1 MVISTAAALLSC
13 SRVGEK
19 ECLDFLYESMPL
31 GDSLVYPR
39 SYWEANVRKSLEVR
53 QEMDWGIPDREWM
66 HFVLP
71 LRVNNENLDDFRTL
85 YADTLCRRVKGMSLE
100 QAALEINHWCH
111 EQATYKPSD
120 ARTLGPVATITSG
133 LGRCGEESVLAVAA
147 LRAAGIPAR
156 QVYTPRWAHT
166 DDNHAWVEVW
176 VDGKW
181 HFMGACEP
189 ESVLDLAWFNAP
201 VSRAM
206 LLHTKVYGKNYNG
219 GEDIIKLYYNM
230 FIAPNPFYYTFYT
243 YKRACSDKYSFA
255 YIAQNMVIDVKIEYI
270 ITWQLCHF

>member
-1 MVISTAAALLSC
+1 MRPELWNSTAQGSAEQIYKTMSIRRIILVISTAAALLSC

-53 QEMDWGIPDREWM
+53 QEMDCGIPDREWM

-133 LGRCGEESVLAVAA
+133 LGRCGEE
-147 LRAAGIPAR
+147 
-156 QVYTPRWAHT
+156 
-166 DDNHAWVEVW
+166 
-176 VDGKW
+176 
-181 HFMGACEP
+181 
-189 ESVLDLAWFNAP
+189 
-201 VSRAM
+201 
-206 LLHTKVYGKNYNG
+206 
-219 GEDIIKLYYNM
+219 
-230 FIAPNPFYYTFYT
+230 
-243 YKRACSDKYSFA
+243 
-255 YIAQNMVIDVKIEYI
+255 
-270 ITWQLCHF
+270 

>member
-1 MVISTAAALLSC
+1 MRPELWNSTAQGSAEQIYKTMSIRRIILVISTAAALLSC

-100 QAALEINHWCH
+100 QAAL
-111 EQATYKPSD
+111 
-120 ARTLGPVATITSG
+120 
-133 LGRCGEESVLAVAA
+133 
-147 LRAAGIPAR
+147 
-156 QVYTPRWAHT
+156 
-166 DDNHAWVEVW
+166 
-176 VDGKW
+176 
-181 HFMGACEP
+181 
-189 ESVLDLAWFNAP
+189 
-201 VSRAM
+201 
-206 LLHTKVYGKNYNG
+206 
-219 GEDIIKLYYNM
+219 
-230 FIAPNPFYYTFYT
+230 
-243 YKRACSDKYSFA
+243 
-255 YIAQNMVIDVKIEYI
+255 
-270 ITWQLCHF
+270 